1 MSADD
6 IRTLRALAG
15 RYGSGSLE
23 NTLRSLGGSSINTN
37 TNTNTNTDTTTG
49 NSNNGTINSIN
60 NYTTLRPP
68 PQHHQQHQ
76 NNPAPARNSTLS
88 TSTFGSAHS
97 APPSLTSSGP
107 WSGSD
112 ASLCGSSSDAASLAG
127 SYYGTQQQQQQQQ
140 QNAAAAAWNDPNDVP
155 FLLSPSVTP
164 SLSGSEWQ
172 DLHVNEY
179 LLSSPCGEKKAVV
192 AAAVAAVSSPSRRKP
207 IECPL
212 CAVHDVRVGFG
223 RKSDFKK
230 HLQNFHNTDCLWA
243 CPRRGCRMVFD
254 FERAY
259 VVHLKTDHHSGS
271 RDSSFHAATAPDR
284 VRVELCPQ
292 VVFACGFVGCKT
304 VIEAP
309 DDGAAPAAAD
319 AFFDHLAGHFDRRA
333 TPTSSSSSSSSSPVC
348 GWTYYHQIRNLLR
361 QRALKDE
368 WKHALWD
375 KAARN
380 QLRWQ
385 PRSSADLKK
394 LLECRHLADV
404 PRVLHAAW
412 TLGQTFSSPKHPGPA
427 FPGEATRPLRNRCPL
442 SISGH
447 DVGGDSHRR
456 TFGQHLQQLPNAGAA
471 VFHTTLATVS
481 HPPPRCVPEEP
492 DSLVY
497 AHPGT
502 PLVLPEHNAWSTDVV
517 LGPREDFDDD
527 DNNYNIHKNNND
539 GGDGGGHVP
548 MVYAAAPNPVSP
560 WIVGPGPGPG
570 ARPPPLCDPTTPDDE
585 AFGALLRVP
594 PPQPKRPR
602 SWGMRSLENLRLK
615 RRDRPSP
622 PVDEKT
628 LAMPAWI

>member
-6 IRTLRALAG
+6 IRTLRDLAG

-23 NTLRSLGGSSINTN
+23 NTLRSLGGSSINTD
-37 TNTNTNTDTTTG
+37 TNTNTTTTINTTTTTG
-49 NSNNGTINSIN
+49 NSIINSN
-60 NYTTLRPP
+60 NDYTTLRPP

-76 NNPAPARNSTLS
+76 NNSAPARNSTLS

-112 ASLCGSSSDAASLAG
+112 ASLCGSSSSDAASLSG
-127 SYYGTQQQQQQQQ
+127 SYYGTPQQQQKQQQ
-140 QNAAAAAWNDPNDVP
+140 QNAAAAAAAAAAAWNDPNDVP

-192 AAAVAAVSSPSRRKP
+192 AAAVAAVTSPSRRKP

-212 CAVHDVRVGFG
+212 CAVHDVHVGFG

-254 FERAY
+254 FEKAY
-259 VVHLKTDHHSGS
+259 VVHLKTDHHGGS

-319 AFFDHLAGHFDRRA
+319 AFFDHLASHFDRRA
-333 TPTSSSSSSSSSPVC
+333 TPTSSSSSSSSSSPVC

-412 TLGQTFSSPKHPGPA
+412 TLGQTSFSSPKHPGPA

-447 DVGGDSHRR
+447 DVGGSGGGGGGGDSHRR
-456 TFGQHLQQLPNAGAA
+456 TFGQHMQQLPDAGAG
-471 VFHTTLATVS
+471 S
-481 HPPPRCVPEEP
+481 C
-492 DSLVY
+492 
-497 AHPGT
+497 
-502 PLVLPEHNAWSTDVV
+502 
-517 LGPREDFDDD
+517 
-527 DNNYNIHKNNND
+527 
-539 GGDGGGHVP
+539 
-548 MVYAAAPNPVSP
+548 
-560 WIVGPGPGPG
+560 
-570 ARPPPLCDPTTPDDE
+570 C
-585 AFGALLRVP
+585 
-594 PPQPKRPR
+594 
-602 SWGMRSLENLRLK
+602 
-615 RRDRPSP
+615 
-622 PVDEKT
+622 
-628 LAMPAWI
+628 